1 MPDSVYHPGMVLT
14 TPFHDRLAPLN
25 QTQLWSHWSGYLS
38 AVKYQMAD
46 KFEYFAVRNSAG
58 LIDTSPLYKYRFG
71 GRDAAKFLGGVLARD
86 VAGCRDGQAQ
96 YTLWLDERGYVVED
110 GVVIRFSADDFILTS
125 AEPNLA
131 YFQNLVGYDQ
141 VEITD
146 VSADYASL
154 AVQGPKS
161 RDILGS
167 LDPQIAGL
175 DFFHHGPAK
184 IGNVPVHVSRTGYTG
199 DLGYELWVGA
209 DGALEMWDALADA
222 CAGRGVLPVGQ
233 SALLMTRIEAGLILI
248 GVDFHS
254 SRFAFNDEQCS
265 TPVELG
271 FGWMFRD
278 LAASSRRFIGRAA
291 VERELADK
299 TSRWRM
305 VGLMIDWRDWDRHY
319 GEAGLIPPKDE
330 TPVVYE
336 MMLYDDDAA
345 RVGYTT
351 SFMYSPMLQRHIA
364 MARVRPDLAKPGS
377 KVNLEV
383 TINHRYHTVAAEVA
397 RPPLFN
403 PPRKTA

>member
-1 MPDSVYHPGMVLT
+1 MQRMVQT
-14 TPFHDRLAPLN
+14 TPFHERLAPLN

-38 AVKYQMAD
+38 AVKYQMSD

-71 GRDAAKFLGGVLARD
+71 GRDSAKFLGGVLVRD
-86 VAGCRDGQAQ
+86 ISGCRDGQAQ
-96 YTLWLDERGYVVED
+96 YTLWCDERGYVVED
-110 GVVIRFSADDFILTS
+110 GVVIRFAADEFILTS

-146 VSADYASL
+146 VSADYGSL
-154 AVQGPKS
+154 AVQGPKA
-161 RDILGS
+161 RQIL
-167 LDPQIAGL
+167 AGL
-175 DFFHHGPAK
+175 DPEIGGLGFFHHGPAK

-209 DGALEMWDALADA
+209 EGAIEMWDTIQAASK
-222 CAGRGVLPVGQ
+222 GMGVLPVGQ

-254 SRFAFNDEQCS
+254 SRFAFNDHECS
-265 TPVELG
+265 TPIELG
-271 FGWMFRD
+271 FAWMFRD
-278 LAASSRRFIGRAA
+278 LATSTRRFIGRRAI
-291 VERELADK
+291 ERELEEK
-299 TSRWRM
+299 TSRWKM
-305 VGLMIDWRDWDRHY
+305 VGLLIDWRDWDRHY

-336 MMLYDDDAA
+336 MMLYDDEGG
-345 RVGYTT
+345 RVGFTT

-364 MARVRPDLAKPGS
+364 MARVHPDLSKPGS
-377 KVNLEV
+377 RVNLEL
-383 TINHRYHTVAAEVA
+383 TINHRYHTVAATVA

>member
-1 MPDSVYHPGMVLT
+1 
-14 TPFHDRLAPLN
+14 
-25 QTQLWSHWSGYLS
+25 
-38 AVKYQMAD
+38 
-46 KFEYFAVRNSAG
+46 VRNSAG

-71 GRDAAKFLGGVLARD
+71 GRDAAKFLGRVLARD
-86 VAGCRDGQAQ
+86 IGACRDGQAQ

-110 GVVIRFSADDFILTS
+110 GVVIRFAADDFILTS

-131 YFQNLVGYDQ
+131 YFQRLVGYDR

-146 VSADYASL
+146 VSADYAAL

-161 RDILGS
+161 REILAS
-167 LDPQIAGL
+167 LDPQIADL
-175 DFFHHGPAK
+175 AFFHHTPAK

-199 DLGYELWVGA
+199 DLGYEIWVGS
-209 DGALEMWDALADA
+209 DGALEMWDAIAQA
-222 CAGRGVLPVGQ
+222 SAGRGVIPVGQ
-233 SALLMTRIEAGLILI
+233 NALLMTRIEAGLVLI

-265 TPVELG
+265 TPIELG
-271 FGWMFRD
+271 FAWMFRD
-278 LAASSRRFIGRAA
+278 LASSTRRFIGRAA

-305 VGLMIDWRDWDRHY
+305 VGLVIDWQDWDRHH
-319 GEAGLIPPKDE
+319 GNAGLIPPKDE

-336 MMLYDDDAA
+336 MMLYDNDSN

-364 MARVRPDLAKPGS
+364 MARVQPELAKPGT

-383 TINHRYHTVAAEVA
+383 TINHRYHTVAAVVA